1 VYDGSEEQRAAIKT
15 ATSSMITVQS
25 EVTKAQMQLSRL
37 TAEKSAL
44 LSEQSLINSAMTT
57 DVRSNIWCADFT
69 EDLTPGVIVGTIEIN
84 GVDNQIV
91 IMPGGKETGALGLIQ
106 HSGVSTGAAVF
117 YNKTL
122 LPCWQKWKPTYRI
135 GTIIAIDNENDTCD
149 VGIAAQYSNE
159 QGLPINQDGE
169 AWNSVESLVAGW
181 DAFAAENPEFPLVS
195 NTSDTTIPMTDIL
208 KAALDNVQSEIN
220 DRNKYITDTKQ
231 YGKLE
236 NWAIMEEGGSGDCVA
251 NYEEIYVIEGLKKVG
266 DLKVGDVALSYDLNE
281 KQYVYKPITKIW
293 EKGLLQGYSV
303 GLKNGQHVDVSD
315 GQPMWVRANQGF
327 VHGKKV
333 ISKYEKRYF
342 KDIDLSRWWKRRLPI
357 VKKLPYQVNDIEWLT
372 EDLCFIVGHYL
383 AEGWK
388 EGGHVCSSG
397 YDITDRVLPL
407 LNKTT
412 IPYSEYKNNSGVPCI
427 RFLKSDF
434 KEFLKTL
441 KCSSFDIHLPE
452 ELFHLSENKL
462 RAILDGYW
470 VGDGHNGNY
479 PPKIGC
485 TCNKQEVYSTSS
497 IQWAADLQRIGLQL
511 GESFHVWKQTNH
523 QGVGTKPIYRITK
536 NTNSHF
542 YHDHGYEGLS
552 EIGIARKHI
561 ENIGL
566 VEMRDFEVADTH
578 TFIFK
583 NGLVCH
589 QCEDFALTKAKKLL
603 DMGYPAS
610 ALHIEVGTIP
620 GGEGHAWL
628 VVQTDQGDYALDNI
642 FKPIMKNTL
651 LPYSGRKRQTGSNWI
666 NKGVKLSDVTIEY
679 MDGANSDAFI
689 VGDRVVVAF
698 TDQDWNK
705 PKVIGFETNP
715 RAGYKIYV
723 KYQFEPSAEGSRTR
737 TYTPEGLLLTDVPIT
752 QYSGSIMG
760 ANHDGKKI
768 AVLFDPNMGR
778 MRLAI
783 DFYQNKLK
791 STINIDLW
799 QGNISAYFSSHGYA
813 REDCVVQTRDIFF
826 DENDNVY
833 VSFLALGGNIFVLR
847 LSGFVAINSLTGN
860 IFGYYSHNYYEGYAD
875 AVKPPYGYI
884 TNGKIYLADRSDG
897 ISGGNVYPILRILN
911 ESDYGLD
918 QDIVLT
924 SVRSYPEGALAV
936 RATAT
941 RIYCLY
947 LIDHDIYLKVFNQ
960 STMSVITTVLLCPVL
975 IIISA
980 EIMILG
986 ARLLI
991 TIVYGD
997 PIDANLYIMSLD
1009 GHLEKTVP
1017 LEDRW
1022 QASFTLASANII

>member
-1 VYDGSEEQRAAIKT
+1 
-15 ATSSMITVQS
+15 
-25 EVTKAQMQLSRL
+25 
-37 TAEKSAL
+37 
-44 LSEQSLINSAMTT
+44 
-57 DVRSNIWCADFT
+57 
-69 EDLTPGVIVGTIEIN
+69 
-84 GVDNQIV
+84 
-91 IMPGGKETGALGLIQ
+91 
-106 HSGVSTGAAVF
+106 
-117 YNKTL
+117 
-122 LPCWQKWKPTYRI
+122 
-135 GTIIAIDNENDTCD
+135 
-149 VGIAAQYSNE
+149 
-159 QGLPINQDGE
+159 
-169 AWNSVESLVAGW
+169 
-181 DAFAAENPEFPLVS
+181 
-195 NTSDTTIPMTDIL
+195 
-208 KAALDNVQSEIN
+208 
-220 DRNKYITDTKQ
+220 
-231 YGKLE
+231 
-236 NWAIMEEGGSGDCVA
+236 
-251 NYEEIYVIEGLKKVG
+251 
-266 DLKVGDVALSYDLNE
+266 LSYDLNE

-293 EKGLLQGYSV
+293 EKGLLQGSSV

-315 GQPMWVRANQGF
+315 GQPMWARTNQRF

-479 PPKIGC
+479 PPKTGC
-485 TCNKQEVYSTSS
+485 AYNKQEVYSTSS

-679 MDGANSDAFI
+679 MDGVNSDAFEI
-689 VGDRVVVAF
+689 DDRVVVAF

-705 PKVIGFETNP
+705 PKVIGFESNP
-715 RAGYKIYV
+715 KPGYAMLSFINNAYVDPRKIRKYKISGEFIEDIPTTISNNAQVTMASNKLGAAVYV
-723 KYQFEPSAEGSRTR
+723 VFNDLFGTHMTLTIDRYTPAGKTSIVYDLWQGYISTYFAAITKDYCSVHDMGEAFFDDYGLIYIPLAIYGGEFFIYALVGFIVVNPADGSLAGEYWHNYGGSIYFYPNAPTGGFVANNNVYLADISDGSTGYPIIRILDNNNYALLNTISLSGKIYGDAYAVHATTEKIYAVYPSSSGTILKIFNQATNVLLS
-737 TYTPEGLLLTDVPIT
+737 TYTLSISEALWPPNIFVVGSSLYIVLTINASTTVFVFDL
-752 QYSGSIMG
+752 SG
-760 ANHDGKKI
+760 N
-768 AVLFDPNMGR
+768 
-778 MRLAI
+778 
-783 DFYQNKLK
+783 LK
-791 STINIDLW
+791 STIDI
-799 QGNISAYFSSHGYA
+799 GYT
-813 REDCVVQTRDIFF
+813 E
-826 DENDNVY
+826 
-833 VSFLALGGNIFVLR
+833 
-847 LSGFVAINSLTGN
+847 
-860 IFGYYSHNYYEGYAD
+860 YE
-875 AVKPPYGYI
+875 
-884 TNGKIYLADRSDG
+884 S
-897 ISGGNVYPILRILN
+897 
-911 ESDYGLD
+911 
-918 QDIVLT
+918 
-924 SVRSYPEGALAV
+924 
-936 RATAT
+936 
-941 RIYCLY
+941 
-947 LIDHDIYLKVFNQ
+947 
-960 STMSVITTVLLCPVL
+960 
-975 IIISA
+975 
-980 EIMILG
+980 
-986 ARLLI
+986 
-991 TIVYGD
+991 
-997 PIDANLYIMSLD
+997 
-1009 GHLEKTVP
+1009 
-1017 LEDRW
+1017 
-1022 QASFTLASANII
+1022 SFTLASANII